1 MGRKAKLKKQRRA
14 KQIDPNYLAPQPG
27 LQPKKQDFIRRVEK
41 EGYRFEQIERSPEIP
56 KENIEPQ
63 I

>member
-1 MGRKAKLKKQRRA
+1 MGRKAKLKKQRRL
-14 KQIDPNYLAPQPG
+14 DPSTQQKG
-27 LQPKKQDFIRRVEK
+27 SRKKKSDFIQRVEK
-41 EGYRFEQIERSPEIP
+41 EGYRFENIERSPEIP